1 MSHPTSAAAASHL
14 AMRSPSRACL
24 RGAAKLLSDVQDIA
38 QDLPFALP
46 SVVSV
51 AYDVLTAE
59 QALREHGFVPN
70 ENHRVPAL
78 VGFDVETR
86 PSFSKGKVNRN
97 APALV
102 QLSNERACVLVHLAS
117 MRGDAPPTLRALC
130 EDEATLF
137 VGNGVLNDMRDLD
150 RTFQFES
157 KGFVDTGVVALAYG
171 VKKHGL
177 KASSARYG
185 YDADKP
191 KSVQMSNWERA
202 PLERKQ
208 IDYGA
213 IDAALGLWVLKRM
226 HQEYATGGTTLLE
239 WATAFAN
246 ATSPGE
252 VRRRAQKQHGTPE
265 CVKNAL
271 DIYDANIKAESTE
284 HLLAKKAKKAAV
296 IVGRVFE
303 GKMDPVSAATSL
315 SAIFT
320 PPKTADK
327 TKRAEP
333 VMQWIAGERNA
344 ASSAF
349 GVQLKLGSTMRG
361 MGEGRNIKAA
371 KFQAAKSVFDELVQ
385 GKAQDDEYVDRWIQR
400 ELKYLYARNE
410 SL

>member
-1 MSHPTSAAAASHL
+1 
-14 AMRSPSRACL
+14 MRSPSRACF
-24 RGAAKLLSDVQDIA
+24 RGAAKLLSDVQDVA

-59 QALREHGFVPN
+59 QVLREHGFTPN
-70 ENHRVPAL
+70 ENKLAPAL

-86 PSFSKGKVNRN
+86 PSFSKGQANRN

-130 EDEATLF
+130 EDAATLF

-150 RTFQFES
+150 RTYNFQS
-157 KGFVDTGVVALAYG
+157 RGFVDTGVVALTHG

-185 YDADKP
+185 YDAEKP

-202 PLERKQ
+202 PLDRRQ

-226 HQEYATGGTTLLE
+226 HGEYASGGTTLLE
-239 WATAFAN
+239 WASAFAN

-252 VRRRAQKQHGTPE
+252 VRRRTKKQAGTPA
-265 CVKNAL
+265 CVVNAL
-271 DIYDANIKAESTE
+271 EMFDANEKAESKE
-284 HLLAKKAKKAAV
+284 HWLAKKAKKAAV
-296 IVGRVFE
+296 
-303 GKMDPVSAATSL
+303 SAATSL
-315 SAIFT
+315 SAILT
-320 PPKTADK
+320 APKTGTKA
-327 TKRAEP
+327 KRADP
-333 VMQWIAGERNA
+333 VMQWITGERNA
-344 ASSAF
+344 STHMF
-349 GVQLKLGSTMRG
+349 GVQLKLGATMRG
-361 MGEGRNIKAA
+361 LGEGHSIKAA
-371 KFQAAKSVFDELVQ
+371 KAQAAKSVFDELVR
-385 GKAQDDEYVDRWIQR
+385 GKSQDDEYVDRWIKR
-400 ELKYLYARNE
+400 ELEHFYAGSGSE
-410 SL
+410 SS